1 MRFVLENFCR
11 KGFVFLSMSLSLVL
25 VSSLAQ
31 SQAVDKQHGEVIE
44 KSGVTMAWNQHQRV
58 LQSPVEFWLS
68 HAKFIGSTYWGESTA
83 YPKYDDVKEH
93 DTFLVR
99 VPSGICLMEFFHQRW
114 RRANDV
120 RRWDDKFN
128 NLEGCADVF
137 G

>member
-1 MRFVLENFCR
+1 MWFSSQNFCIKTFVLISF
-11 KGFVFLSMSLSLVL
+11 FSTLSLASSLVL
-25 VSSLAQ
+25 
-31 SQAVDKQHGEVIE
+31 SQAVQKQHGEVIE

-68 HAKFIGSTYWGESTA
+68 HAKFIGSTYWRESTE

-99 VPSGICLMEFFHQRW
+99 VPSGVCLMEFFHQRW

-128 NLEGCADVF
+128 SVEGCSDVF

>member
-1 MRFVLENFCR
+1 MLFVLKCFCQ
-11 KGFVFLSMSLSLVL
+11 KSFVFLSTSLSLVL
-25 VSSLAQ
+25 VSSLVH
-31 SQAVDKQHGEVIE
+31 SQTVQKQHGEVIE
-44 KSGVTMAWNQHQRV
+44 ESGVTMAWNQHQGV

-68 HAKFIGSTYWGESTA
+68 HAKFIDSAYWGESTA

-99 VPSGICLMEFFHQRW
+99 VPSGVCLMEFFHQRW

-137 G
+137 S